1 MGSILADVRY
11 SLRVLAKAP
20 FFTAAVVAVLALG
33 IGANTATFSILNAVL
48 LRPLPFPEP
57 DRLVRLYHTPPQAAF
72 PGVTRFALSSAN
84 FYDWQ
89 RDARSFEA
97 MAQYRGRP
105 LTLTGGD
112 EPRAVVAAAVDTAFF
127 DIIGMQPERGRAF
140 RADENRP
147 DARVVIVSHAFWQNR
162 MGGAADA
169 VGRTLQLGGE
179 TYQVVGVMPAAFSL
193 GSWFPTSREL
203 WVPIGLTDEERAFRD
218 NHNQQAVARLKQG
231 VTLAD
236 ATSELQVIA
245 TRLEQEYPQE
255 NAGWGATVVPLRE
268 TMVEDVRATLVVLLA
283 AVALVLLIACANV
296 GNLLFTRALGR
307 RKEMAIR
314 AALGAGRGR
323 VLQQLLVEAL
333 VLAVAGG
340 AAGVMMAHALLRVG
354 AAMLADQVPRADEI
368 AMDGRV
374 LLFALGASVLTGILA
389 GLVPAL
395 RAGRATLTDALKEGG
410 RSEGAVGV
418 RTRRLLVAGEV
429 ALSVVLLMG
438 ASVMLRS
445 LMAMRTVDAGFD
457 PAGVLTMRVDLPER
471 RYEQPAQRAAFFDAA
486 QERMR
491 TLPGVTA
498 AGAIDNLPLE
508 GGSVQPIVVAGRP
521 ELPSRDQPTVQVRV
535 VTPGYL
541 EAMGIPV
548 LRGRDVARE
557 DLDVMLVSRAA
568 ATLMW
573 GDQDPLGQNVT
584 LPLISR
590 ARHWRVAGVVGDVK
604 QGDVSEAPLPSVY
617 LYARENARN
626 RMTFVLRT
634 SVPPATL
641 SGAAVGVV
649 RALDPEQPVEA
660 VRTMD
665 EVRDEQLASQRF
677 SALLLGAFA
686 ALALVLATVGIYSV
700 LSYIVRGRAREIGIR
715 SALGASTGDVLRLV
729 VREGMT
735 PALAGI
741 AAGTLAALLSSVAL
755 QRLVFGVSASDP
767 ATLAAVGGTL
777 AAVALAACLVPA
789 WRATRIDPAITLRD

>member
-1 MGSILADVRY
+1 
-11 SLRVLAKAP
+11 
-20 FFTAAVVAVLALG
+20 
-33 IGANTATFSILNAVL
+33 
-48 LRPLPFPEP
+48 
-57 DRLVRLYHTPPQAAF
+57 
-72 PGVTRFALSSAN
+72 
-84 FYDWQ
+84 
-89 RDARSFEA
+89 
-97 MAQYRGRP
+97 
-105 LTLTGGD
+105 
-112 EPRAVVAAAVDTAFF
+112 
-127 DIIGMQPERGRAF
+127 
-140 RADENRP
+140 
-147 DARVVIVSHAFWQNR
+147 
-162 MGGAADA
+162 
-169 VGRTLQLGGE
+169 
-179 TYQVVGVMPAAFSL
+179 VMPEAFSL

-218 NHNQQAVARLKQG
+218 NHNQQAVARIKPG
-231 VTLAD
+231 VTLEE

-245 TRLEQEYPQE
+245 TRLEREYPQE
-255 NAGWGATVVPLRE
+255 NAGWGATAVPLRE

-283 AVALVLLIACANV
+283 AVGLVLLIACANV

-323 VLQQLLVEAL
+323 VLQQLLTEAL

-340 AAGVMMAHALLRVG
+340 AAGVLLAKALLRAG

-395 RAGRATLTDALKEGG
+395 RAGRATLTDALNEGG
-410 RSEGAVGV
+410 RNEGAVGV
-418 RTRRLLVAGEV
+418 RTRRLLVGGEV

-438 ASVMLRS
+438 AAVMLRS
-445 LMAMRTVDAGFD
+445 LVAMRAVDAGFD
-457 PAGVLTMRVDLPER
+457 PEGVLTMRVNLPDR
-471 RYEQPAQRAAFFDAA
+471 RYDTPAKRAAFFAA
-486 QERMR
+486 TQERMR
-491 TLPGVTA
+491 SLPGVTA

-508 GGSVQPIVVAGRP
+508 GGSVQPLVVAGRP

-541 EAMGIPV
+541 DAMGIPV

-557 DLDVMLVSRAA
+557 DLDVMLVSRATA
-568 ATLMW
+568 KLMW
-573 GDQDPLGQNVT
+573 GDQDPVGQSVT

-590 ARHWRVAGVVGDVK
+590 TRSWQVAGIVGDVK

-626 RMTFVLRT
+626 RMTLVLRT

-677 SALLLGAFA
+677 SALLLGGFA

-715 SALGASTGDVLRLV
+715 SALGASTADVLRLV
-729 VREGMT
+729 VREGMA

-741 AAGTLAALLSSVAL
+741 AAGALAALLSSVAL

-777 AAVALAACLVPA
+777 AAVALVACLVPA
-789 WRATRIDPAITLRD
+789 WRATRIDPAVALRD

>member
-20 FFTAAVVAVLALG
+20 FFAAAVVAVLALG

-72 PGVTRFALSSAN
+72 PGVSRFALSSAN

-127 DIIGMQPERGRAF
+127 EIMGARPALGRTF

-162 MGGAADA
+162 LGGAANA
-169 VGRTLQLGGE
+169 VGHTLQLGGE
-179 TYQVVGVMPAAFSL
+179 PYQVVGVMPAAFSL

-203 WVPIGLTDEERAFRD
+203 WVPIGLSDEERAFRD
-218 NHNQQAVARLKQG
+218 NHNQQAVARIKPG

-245 TRLEQEYPQE
+245 ARLEKEYPQE

-268 TMVEDVRATLVVLLA
+268 TMIEDVRATLVVLLA

-323 VLQQLLVEAL
+323 VLQQLLVESL
-333 VLAVAGG
+333 VLSAAGG
-340 AAGVMMAHALLRVG
+340 AAGFLMAQALLRAG
-354 AAMLADQVPRADEI
+354 AAMLADQIPRADEI
-368 AMDGRV
+368 AMDARV
-374 LLFALGASVLTGILA
+374 LVFALGASVLTGLLA

-438 ASVMLRS
+438 AAVMLRS
-445 LMAMRTVDAGFD
+445 LAAMRTVDAGFD
-457 PAGVLTMRVDLPER
+457 PAGVLTMRVNLADR
-471 RYEQPAQRAAFFDAA
+471 RYEKPAQRAAFFDAA

-491 TLPGVTA
+491 ALPGVTA
-498 AGAIDNLPLE
+498 AGTIDNLPLE
-508 GGSVQPIVVAGRP
+508 GGSVQPLVVAGRP
-521 ELPSRDQPTVQVRV
+521 ELPSREQPTVQVRAV
-535 VTPGYL
+535 SPGYL

-557 DLDVMLVSRAA
+557 DLDVMLVSRATA
-568 ATLMW
+568 KLMW
-573 GDQDPLGQNVT
+573 GDADPIGQSVT

-590 ARHWRVAGVVGDVK
+590 TRNWQVAGIVGDVM

-617 LYARENARN
+617 LYARENTRN
-626 RMTFVLRT
+626 RMTLVLRT
-634 SVPPATL
+634 SVPPASLT
-641 SGAAVGVV
+641 GAAVGVV
-649 RALDPEQPVEA
+649 RALDPDQPVEA

-677 SALLLGAFA
+677 GALLLGVFA
-686 ALALVLATVGIYSV
+686 ALALVLAAVGIYSV
-700 LSYIVRGRAREIGIR
+700 VSYIVRGRAREIGIR
-715 SALGASTGDVLRLV
+715 SALGASTADVLRLV

-735 PALAGI
+735 PALGGI
-741 AAGTLAALLSSVAL
+741 AAGAMAALLASVAL
-755 QRLVFGVSASDP
+755 RSLVFGVSASDP

-777 AAVALAACLVPA
+777 AAVALVACLVPA
-789 WRATRIDPAITLRD
+789 WRATRIDPAVALRD

>member
-20 FFTAAVVAVLALG
+20 FFSAAVVAVLALG

-127 DIIGMQPERGRAF
+127 DIVGTRPALGRTF
-140 RADENRP
+140 RPDENRP

-179 TYQVVGVMPAAFSL
+179 PYEVVGVMPEAFSL

-218 NHNQQAVARLKQG
+218 NHNQQAVARIKPG
-231 VTLAD
+231 VTLEE

-245 TRLEQEYPQE
+245 TRLEREYPQE
-255 NAGWGATVVPLRE
+255 NAGWGATAVPLRE

-283 AVALVLLIACANV
+283 AVGLVLLIACANV

-323 VLQQLLVEAL
+323 VLQQLLTEAL

-340 AAGVMMAHALLRVG
+340 AAGVLLAKALLRAG

-410 RSEGAVGV
+410 RNEGAVGV

-438 ASVMLRS
+438 AAVMLRS
-445 LMAMRTVDAGFD
+445 LVAMRAVDAGFD
-457 PAGVLTMRVDLPER
+457 PEGVLTMRVNLPDR
-471 RYEQPAQRAAFFDAA
+471 RYDTPAKRAAFFEAT

-491 TLPGVTA
+491 ALPGVTA

-508 GGSVQPIVVAGRP
+508 GGSVQPLVVAGRP

-541 EAMGIPV
+541 DAMGIPV

-557 DLDVMLVSRAA
+557 DLDVMLVSRATA
-568 ATLMW
+568 KLMW
-573 GDQDPLGQNVT
+573 GDQDPVGQSVT

-590 ARHWRVAGVVGDVK
+590 TRSWQVAGIVGDVK

-617 LYARENARN
+617 LYTRENARN
-626 RMTFVLRT
+626 RMTLVLRT

-677 SALLLGAFA
+677 SALLLGGFA

-715 SALGASTGDVLRLV
+715 SALGASTADVLRLV
-729 VREGMT
+729 VREGMA

-741 AAGTLAALLSSVAL
+741 AAGALAALLSSVAL

-777 AAVALAACLVPA
+777 AAVALVACLVPA
-789 WRATRIDPAITLRD
+789 WRATRIDPAVALRD

>member
-1 MGSILADVRY
+1 
-11 SLRVLAKAP
+11 
-20 FFTAAVVAVLALG
+20 
-33 IGANTATFSILNAVL
+33 
-48 LRPLPFPEP
+48 
-57 DRLVRLYHTPPQAAF
+57 
-72 PGVTRFALSSAN
+72 
-84 FYDWQ
+84 
-89 RDARSFEA
+89 
-97 MAQYRGRP
+97 
-105 LTLTGGD
+105 
-112 EPRAVVAAAVDTAFF
+112 
-127 DIIGMQPERGRAF
+127 
-140 RADENRP
+140 
-147 DARVVIVSHAFWQNR
+147 VVIVSHAFWQNR

-179 TYQVVGVMPAAFSL
+179 PYEVVGVMPEAFSL

-218 NHNQQAVARLKQG
+218 NHNQQAVARIKPG
-231 VTLAD
+231 VTLEE

-245 TRLEQEYPQE
+245 TRLEREYPQE
-255 NAGWGATVVPLRE
+255 NAGWGATAVPLRE

-283 AVALVLLIACANV
+283 AVGLVLLIACANV

-323 VLQQLLVEAL
+323 VLQQLLTEAL

-340 AAGVMMAHALLRVG
+340 AAGVLLAKALLRAG

-410 RSEGAVGV
+410 RNEGAVGV

-438 ASVMLRS
+438 AAVMLRS
-445 LMAMRTVDAGFD
+445 LVAMRAVDAGFD
-457 PAGVLTMRVDLPER
+457 PEGVLTMRVNLPDR
-471 RYEQPAQRAAFFDAA
+471 RYDTPAKRAAFFEAT

-491 TLPGVTA
+491 ALPGVTA

-508 GGSVQPIVVAGRP
+508 GGSVQPLVVAGRP

-541 EAMGIPV
+541 DAMGIPV

-557 DLDVMLVSRAA
+557 DLDVMLVSRATA
-568 ATLMW
+568 KLMW
-573 GDQDPLGQNVT
+573 GDQDPVGQSVT

-590 ARHWRVAGVVGDVK
+590 TRSWQVAGIVGDVK

-617 LYARENARN
+617 LYTRENARN
-626 RMTFVLRT
+626 RMTLVLRT

-677 SALLLGAFA
+677 SALLLGGFA

-715 SALGASTGDVLRLV
+715 SALGASTADVLRLV
-729 VREGMT
+729 VREGMA

-741 AAGTLAALLSSVAL
+741 AAGALAALLSSVAL

-777 AAVALAACLVPA
+777 AAVALVACLVPA
-789 WRATRIDPAITLRD
+789 WRATRIDPAVALRD